1 MTLRAEYEQH
11 GAVVVRQV
19 LNPEEVSMVTAAI
32 EANLND
38 LSPRAKR
45 ASTDDDGSFIEDFCS
60 WQRVSEVEQV
70 VRLPALSQLA
80 AELMGSQQV
89 RFFHDHMLVKEPGT
103 SQRTPWHHDIPYY
116 NVEGRQ
122 NVSMWI
128 PVDPVPRA
136 VSLEFLAGSHHG
148 PWYMPRTF
156 LDEQAKW
163 FPEGSLSELPV
174 IEGDD
179 PRVIGWELDPGDVV
193 CFHMQT
199 LHTAAGNPGPHRRRV
214 LTLRFLGDDM
224 VHAPRQWATSPEFP
238 GLASR
243 LPAGAEMNDPLF
255 PRL

>member
-1 MTLRAEYEQH
+1 
-11 GAVVVRQV
+11 
-19 LNPEEVSMVTAAI
+19 
-32 EANLND
+32 
-38 LSPRAKR
+38 
-45 ASTDDDGSFIEDFCS
+45 
-60 WQRVSEVEQV
+60 
-70 VRLPALSQLA
+70 
-80 AELMGSQQV
+80 LMGSQQV

-128 PVDPVPRA
+128 PVDPVPQA

-214 LTLRFLGDDM
+214 LSLRFLGDDM
-224 VHAPRQWATSPEFP
+224 VHAPRQWATSPEFL

-243 LPAGAEMNDPLF
+243 LPAGSEMNDPLF
-255 PRL
+255 PLL

>member
-1 MTLRAEYEQH
+1 MNVLADYERH

-60 WQRVSEVEQV
+60 WQRVPEVEQV
-70 VRLPALSQLA
+70 VRLPVLSQLA

-89 RFFHDHMLVKEPGT
+89 RLFHDHMLVKEPGT

-116 NVEGRQ
+116 NVEGRR

-214 LTLRFLGDDM
+214 LSLRFLGDDM

-255 PRL
+255 PLL

>member
-1 MTLRAEYEQH
+1 MTRRAEYEQQ

-19 LNPEEVSMVTAAI
+19 LSDEEVSMVTAAI

-45 ASTDDDGSFIEDFCS
+45 ASADDDGSFIEDFCS
-60 WQRVSEVEQV
+60 WQRVPEVEQV
-70 VRLPALSQLA
+70 VRLPVLSQLA

-128 PVDPVPRA
+128 PVDPVLRA
-136 VSLEFLAGSHHG
+136 VSLEFLAESHHG

-214 LTLRFLGDDM
+214 LSLRFLGDDM

-255 PRL
+255 PLL

>member
-1 MTLRAEYEQH
+1 MTRRAEYEQQ

-19 LNPEEVSMVTAAI
+19 LSDEEVSMVTAAI

-45 ASTDDDGSFIEDFCS
+45 ASADDDGSFIEDFCS
-60 WQRVSEVEQV
+60 WQRVPEVEQV
-70 VRLPALSQLA
+70 VRLPVLSQLA

-89 RFFHDHMLVKEPGT
+89 RFLHDHMLVKEPGT

-128 PVDPVPRA
+128 PVDPVLRA
-136 VSLEFLAGSHHG
+136 VSLEFLAESHHG

-214 LTLRFLGDDM
+214 LSLRFLGDDM
-224 VHAPRQWATSPEFP
+224 VHAPRQWTTSPEFP

-255 PRL
+255 PLL

>member
-11 GAVVVRQV
+11 GAVVARQV
-19 LNPEEVSMVTAAI
+19 LSSEEVGMVTAAI

-45 ASTDDDGSFIEDFCS
+45 ASANDDGSFIEDFCS
-60 WQRVSEVEQV
+60 WQRVPEVEQV
-70 VRLPALSQLA
+70 VRLPVLSQLA

-128 PVDPVPRA
+128 PVDPVPRG

-214 LTLRFLGDDM
+214 LSLRFLGDDM

-243 LPAGAEMNDPLF
+243 LPAGVEMKDPLF
-255 PRL
+255 PLL